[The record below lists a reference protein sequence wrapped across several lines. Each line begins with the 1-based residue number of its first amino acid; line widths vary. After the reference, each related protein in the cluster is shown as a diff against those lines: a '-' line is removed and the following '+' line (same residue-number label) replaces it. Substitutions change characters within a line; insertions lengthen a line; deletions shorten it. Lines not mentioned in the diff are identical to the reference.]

1 MLKVGVVGLGFMG
14 STHLQAYQNVPGAE
28 LVAVVSSDPR
38 KREGDLSDVQGNLGI
53 SGQKM
58 DFSSLA
64 RYSSPDELFQ
74 DPNVEAVD
82 LCVPSR
88 LHAFLAIQALEAG
101 KHVLVEKPMG
111 LNDDECQKMIDV
123 ARQNDRVLMVAQ
135 VLRFWPEYVVLRQL
149 KESGELGKVQSVL
162 FRRRC
167 AAPTWGGWLQDAS
180 ESGGGAFDLLIHDF
194 DFCIHL
200 LGEPGEVSGI
210 GVEEGGRG
218 IDFLEARL
226 QYDSPLSAIV
236 TGGWHHPESYPFSM
250 EYTAIFDEGTVEF
263 HSECRPLTLYRVN
276 GEKEELAKPEED
288 GFVAE
293 LTAFLEACREN
304 KTPALCD
311 PRESRRAVML
321 TLAALESR
329 EKNGQTISFS

>member
-1 MLKVGVVGLGFMG
+1 MG
-14 STHLQAYQNVPGAE
+14 STHLQAYQSVPGAE
-28 LVAVVSSDPR
+28 LAAVVSGDRR
-38 KREGDLSDVQGNLGI
+38 KRQGDLSEVKGNLGI

-74 DPNVEAVD
+74 DSDIEAVD
-82 LCVPSR
+82 LCVPSH
-88 LHAFLAIQALEAG
+88 LHASLAIQALEAG

-111 LNDDECQKMIDV
+111 LNGDECQRMIDV
-123 ARQNDRVLMVAQ
+123 AQQNNRVLMVAQ

-149 KESGELGKVQSVL
+149 KGSGELGEIRSAF

-167 AAPTWGGWLQDAS
+167 AAPTWGGWLQDSS

-194 DFCIHL
+194 DFCVQL
-200 LGEPGEVSGI
+200 LGEPNQVSGI
-210 GVEEGGRG
+210 GVDETDRG

-226 QYDSPLSAIV
+226 QYEPPLSAIV

-250 EYTAIFDEGTVEF
+250 EYTVIFEEGTVDF
-263 HSECRPLTLYRVN
+263 HSECRPLALYRAN
-276 GEKEELAKPEED
+276 GEKELPVKPEVD

-293 LTAFLEACREN
+293 LTAFVEACRQNEA
-304 KTPALCD
+304 PVLCD
-311 PRESRRAVML
+311 PRESRKAVML

-329 EKNGQTISFS
+329 EKGGQIISFL

>member
-1 MLKVGVVGLGFMG
+1 MG
-14 STHLQAYQNVPGAE
+14 STHLQAYQNVSGAE
-28 LVAVVSSDPR
+28 LAAVVSGDPQ
-38 KREGDLSDVQGNLGI
+38 KREGDLSEVKGNLGI

-64 RYSSPDELFQ
+64 RYSSPEELFR
-74 DPNVEAVD
+74 DSNIEAVD
-82 LCVPSR
+82 LCVPSH
-88 LHAFLAIQALEAG
+88 LHASLTIQALESG

-111 LNDDECQKMIDV
+111 LNGDECQKMID
-123 ARQNDRVLMVAQ
+123 AAQQNNRVLMVAQ
-135 VLRFWPEYVVLRQL
+135 VLRFWPEYVALRQL
-149 KESGELGKVQSVL
+149 KESGELGAVRSAF

-194 DFCIHL
+194 DFCVHL
-200 LGEPGEVSGI
+200 LGEPDQVSGI
-210 GVEEGGRG
+210 GVDESSRG

-226 QYDSPLSAIV
+226 NYEPPLSAIV

-250 EYTAIFDEGTVEF
+250 EYTVIFEEGTVDY
-263 HSECRPLTLYRVN
+263 HSECRPLALYRAN
-276 GEKEELAKPEED
+276 GEKEDLAKPEGD

-293 LTAFLEACREN
+293 LTAFVEACKQGE
-304 KTPALCD
+304 TPVLCD

-329 EKNGQTISFS
+329 EKGGQSISFS